1 MGKKVLAESM
11 AAAGDTERQA
21 KAGKGAAKE
30 AELTAGAG
38 ALRFAAAEPAKPERA
53 EAAKPKRA
61 KRSVAA
67 AETAAPSAAEAPAKP
82 KRGKKA
88 AEPMTEAEPE
98 SEKAGRRAKAET
110 ELYAPVKR
118 WLEARGYEVRGEVR
132 GCDVVAVREGE
143 PWPVVVELKKR
154 FNLSLFLQA
163 VERRATTPYV
173 YVAAE
178 RSDRK
183 NAFALSELRRLCEL
197 IGVGLL
203 TVRLYKRK
211 PALVEL
217 HCEPAAGNSNGA
229 ASPRAPGRRTAKLLD
244 EFRERSGDYN
254 AGGATG
260 RKLVTAYR
268 EKALRCAEAL
278 HVHGPLA
285 PRQIR
290 DLIASDM
297 AQSILRRNVYGWF
310 RRERRGVYA
319 VTPAGV
325 AALEQFADV
334 LRGAAA
340 REGR

>member
-1 MGKKVLAESM
+1 MGKKVLAESG
-11 AAAGDTERQA
+11 AAAGDKVRKA
-21 KAGKGAAKE
+21 KAG
-30 AELTAGAG
+30 TD
-38 ALRFAAAEPAKPERA
+38 AAE
-53 EAAKPKRA
+53 EARQTAKPKRA
-61 KRSVAA
+61 K
-67 AETAAPSAAEAPAKP
+67 
-82 KRGKKA
+82 KA
-88 AEPMTEAEPE
+88 AELRLEAEPE

-163 VERRATTPYV
+163 VERRATTPHV

-217 HCEPAAGNSNGA
+217 HCEPAAGA
-229 ASPRAPGRRTAKLLD
+229 AAIAPRAPGRRTAKLLD

-285 PRQIR
+285 PRQVR

-310 RRERRGVYA
+310 RRERRGIYA

-340 REGR
+340 RAEP